1 MEAIAIIGCIAAV
14 VSAYKDGGIL
24 VDKIKQ
30 RRLAKQAPP
39 PTRLLEESLARGPQA
54 VEEAKTNGID
64 RFGNRY
70 AAGDKIALDS
80 LKDILIDLQGSLIKH
95 LMRAQEDDNMAD
107 FTTLVDASDIG
118 RIKTV
123 TVLNDLYMRV
133 AVESTIARDSF
144 GDIRTFTGL
153 PVSCQNHPALTQF
166 PSDAP
171 LPPTPK
177 VVDSNMGLQSIP
189 MSSNPERQQDYSAS
203 PPDQKSGRRTTPKSG
218 FFDRFRRKSS
228 TEDKYSRKSSSLSSA
243 SQSGADITP
252 TTPTTPPGSQQ
263 PKTSSPSMTSPQAA
277 IDEENP
283 WMTENGAH
291 DAMTRQPQ
299 WDPSMSRAPTLVPGS
314 IIRPRSSTMG
324 SSSLISR
331 ERALSSSALPG
342 GFCKGAYKL
351 QEHAKGA
358 MELRNKSWSLL
369 AASDQAQTIGQ
380 GYYWACSSSK
390 CAFEGPAQHNETEWT
405 YDDTVRE
412 SHGVRYRWSFLAKAH
427 VMMTKA
433 KNGKYDY
440 GCVFCVYDGIEC
452 PALHGIKE
460 FLAHVRTHRGKP
472 VPEIVSQRIAC
483 IHDRV
488 AGLDEAFDVNLRPL
502 EIKQDQPA
510 ESRGGTSI
518 VSSRYAS
525 SSTMGGD
532 MANPQSASKEQAEVK
547 SSRTMDSQSSPDTA
561 SVQTP
566 VSDRSKIPGDQDEG
580 TGSQEAVKQDPSKP
594 AEEKRKSVESQGKK
608 PLGPEDHQ

>member
-30 RRLAKQAPP
+30 RRLARQAPP

-54 VEEAKTNGID
+54 VEEAKADGID
-64 RFGNRY
+64 RFGPRY
-70 AAGDKIALDS
+70 AAGDKVALDS

-107 FTTLVDASDIG
+107 FTTLVDASDVG

-123 TVLNDLYMRV
+123 TVLNDLYLRI
-133 AVESTIARDSF
+133 AVESTIAQGSF
-144 GDIRTFTGL
+144 GDVR
-153 PVSCQNHPALTQF
+153 SCTSPQVASQNHQALPQVA
-166 PSDAP
+166 SDAP
-171 LPPTPK
+171 LPPSSQL
-177 VVDSNMGLQSIP
+177 VDNNVGARGTRMLSY
-189 MSSNPERQQDYSAS
+189 PERQQNYSAS
-203 PPDQKSGRRTTPKSG
+203 PPDRNSGRRTTPKSG

-228 TEDKYSRKSSSLSSA
+228 TEDNWSRKSSSVLSA
-243 SQSGADITP
+243 SQSGADIA
-252 TTPTTPPGSQQ
+252 PTTPPSSQQ
-263 PKTSSPSMTSPQAA
+263 PKNSSPLMTSPQAA

-283 WMTENGAH
+283 WMMETREH
-291 DAMTRQPQ
+291 DATAKQPQ
-299 WDPSMSRAPTLVPGS
+299 WDPSMSRTSTLVPGTV
-314 IIRPRSSTMG
+314 IRPRPSTMG
-324 SSSLISR
+324 SSSSISR
-331 ERALSSSALPG
+331 ERLLSTSALPG

-369 AASDQAQTIGQ
+369 ATSDPAQAMGQ
-380 GYYWACSSSK
+380 GYYWACSRST
-390 CAFEGPAQHNETEWT
+390 CAFEGPAQRNGTEWIF
-405 YDDTVRE
+405 DDSVRE
-412 SHGVRYRWSFLAKAH
+412 SYGVRYRWSFLAKAH
-427 VMMTKA
+427 VLMPKA

-452 PALHGIKE
+452 PAFHGIKD
-460 FLAHVRTHRGKP
+460 FLAHVRLHRGKP
-472 VPEIVSQRIAC
+472 IPETVLQRIAC
-483 IHDRV
+483 ISDRV
-488 AGLDEAFDVNLRPL
+488 AAFDEAFDVNLRPL
-502 EIKQDQPA
+502 ELQQEQPA
-510 ESRGGTSI
+510 ESCGRTSI
-518 VSSRYAS
+518 VSNRYAS
-525 SSTMGGD
+525 SSATGGD

-547 SSRTMDSQSSPDTA
+547 SSRATDSQSSPDTA

-566 VSDRSKIPGDQDEG
+566 VSNQSKIPGDQDEG
-580 TGSQEAVKQDPSKP
+580 TGSHDAVKQDPSKP